1 MKLKYRIARWIG
13 STQWLRLGLRRRLVR
28 TIAHPAKVPSAPF
41 EATFRGGHYRGDI
54 ANAQEWHV
62 FFFGGYELP
71 ALALIR
77 DILSSLNGPVACD
90 VGGNLGGHTL
100 VMARNAAQVH
110 TFEPYG
116 PLADRIEE
124 QLSLNGH
131 RHVTVHRVG
140 LGEEPAELSY
150 YLDRNARNQGT
161 GSFLADHNEGS
172 SAAVLK
178 VVRADDYIG
187 DAIDRLDFMKID
199 IEGFEAPAL
208 AGMQETLAKTEPVIM
223 MEITESSQ
231 KLVEEKG
238 GYAALFPF
246 ACDFYRVE
254 NPGYR
259 LGLFQREE
267 YRLAPLETIEAERNS
282 FNVLIVPHSRRAAIG
297 GILRKAGADRAMA

>member
-1 MKLKYRIARWIG
+1 MKLTYRIARWIG
-13 STQWLRLGLRRRLVR
+13 STEWLRLGVRRRLVR
-28 TIAHPAKVPSAPF
+28 TVAHHSTVPSTPF
-41 EATFRGGHYRGDI
+41 EVTFRGGKYRGDI
-54 ANAQEWHV
+54 ANTQEWHV

-77 DILSSLNGPVACD
+77 DILGLLDAPVACD

-100 VMARNAAQVH
+100 VMSRHAAQVH

-124 QLSLNGH
+124 QLRLNGH
-131 RHVTVHRVG
+131 EHVKVHRVG
-140 LGEEPAELSY
+140 LGEEAAELSY
-150 YLDRNARNQGT
+150 YLDKDARNQGT

-172 SAAVLK
+172 SAALLK

-187 DAIDRLDFMKID
+187 DTIDRLDFMKID

-231 KLVEEKG
+231 KLVE
-238 GYAALFPF
+238 
-246 ACDFYRVE
+246 
-254 NPGYR
+254 
-259 LGLFQREE
+259 
-267 YRLAPLETIEAERNS
+267 
-282 FNVLIVPHSRRAAIG
+282 
-297 GILRKAGADRAMA
+297 